1 MAETRRP
8 GEAPR
13 GILTAGA
20 ERFDRLARTVKDSQ
34 LRRTKTA
41 PGQPVTEAFEL
52 SPEDAWAKKYM
63 THCIGP
69 VCYTVEAMA
78 VPPVFT
84 KFAAQPEASVQKVF
98 LGAAAPQ
105 TVQNPPPHRRE
116 ADERAGAGP
125 IGLAIGKPVGKGFR
139 FGRLF
144 GR

>member
-1 MAETRRP
+1 MAETRKP

-13 GILTAGA
+13 GALAAGA

-41 PGQPVTEAFEL
+41 PRQPVTETFEL

-69 VCYTVEAMA
+69 VCYTVVAE
-78 VPPVFT
+78 PPVFA
-84 KFAAQPEASVQKVF
+84 KFTAPPEASAQA
-98 LGAAAPQ
+98 GASRAAAAQ
-105 TVQNPPPHRRE
+105 TGQNPPLHGRE
-116 ADERAGAGP
+116 AAGQAGAGP
-125 IGLAIGKPVGKGFR
+125 IGLAIGKPVRAGFR
-139 FGRLF
+139 LGRLF